1 MNYTLKPCITGT
13 SGQIVF
19 HKINVKNGMSPSQ
32 WLIMLNV
39 IEIQERFCNVGGL
52 RIHYLERES
61 NNDPNTVVCLHSF
74 SSGAFLWREW
84 MSSIKFN
91 GRIVAPDLPGNGS
104 SSLPLE
110 EPGLNYHVRFLN
122 EFLQAIN
129 VQQFIG
135 VGCSMGSNIL
145 AAFAL
150 DSPEKLKHLILT
162 SPVDDTATLNPFWKI
177 AAQPGIG
184 EMITKIFPVSKKALH
199 RQLSKNFF
207 RSELLT
213 SELISEWWD
222 SFQTGHVRR
231 WIPKALRAPKTV
243 IHWQGIYTPSILVFG
258 KNDPVVSSKFRARLQ
273 SSMKMAKYH
282 EFNECGH
289 YPHLEYPEKLEELI
303 LAI

>member
-1 MNYTLKPCITGT
+1 
-13 SGQIVF
+13 
-19 HKINVKNGMSPSQ
+19 
-32 WLIMLNV
+32 
-39 IEIQERFCNVGGL
+39 
-52 RIHYLERES
+52 
-61 NNDPNTVVCLHSF
+61 
-74 SSGAFLWREW
+74 

-110 EPGLNYHVRFLN
+110 EPQLNYHVRFLK
-122 EFLQAIN
+122 EFLKAIS

-162 SPVDDTATLNPFWKI
+162 SPVDDTAPMNPFWKI
-177 AAQPGIG
+177 AAQPGLG
-184 EMITKIFPVSKKALH
+184 EMITKIFPASKKALH
-199 RQLSKNFF
+199 RQVSKNFF

-213 SELISEWWD
+213 SQLISEWWD

-231 WIPKALRAPKTV
+231 WIPRALRARKTA
-243 IHWQGIYTPSILVFG
+243 IDWQGIHAPSILVFG
-258 KNDPVVSSKFRARLQ
+258 KNDPVVDRQFRMKLQ
-273 SSMKMAKYH
+273 SSMKTAAYH
-282 EFNECGH
+282 EFDECGH

-303 LAI
+303 LVAWRLGG